1 MRRDSFTFAVGVF
14 LVAMTVFLALVL
26 ILGGAMP
33 SWVTAAGVIVILCVC
48 MLLGSFGK
56 PRPESGEDD
65 HESDR
70 EAPAS

>member
-1 MRRDSFTFAVGVF
+1 MKRDSTTFALGIF
-14 LVAMTVFLALVL
+14 LVVMTAFLALVL
-26 ILGGAMP
+26 ILGGAIP
-33 SWVTAAGVIVILCVC
+33 SWVTAAGIIVILCVC

-70 EAPAS
+70 DATAS